1 MAVHVSAV
9 RRRRKLT
16 RSHRRTQITASGD
29 AKLAQQ
35 RGHVYELA
43 AGDRRAATRELAT
56 AATLAALAANDED
69 AAEARAGKERVH
81 ALESDDA
88 LDMAEELARQ
98 QPCQGYCYRALGD
111 HESPLPQ
118 SVDTAYGGRRPRRI
132 VRSLRSNARSFMRC
146 KEDARIPCVNDFP
159 QLAGVTPDNWDGDG
173 PRPLTAGAK

>member
-43 AGDRRAATRELAT
+43 AGDRRAATRAAMLA
-56 AATLAALAANDED
+56 
-69 AAEARAGKERVH
+69 
-81 ALESDDA
+81 DA